1 MCTISGSNLGRSLA
15 SKTRATARGSSAF
28 APRPYTVS
36 VGKATGSPA
45 RMASAAAA
53 RASGS
58 SPGRMRAFIAS
69 IIGPVLRLA
78 LALFAAQAGFHG
90 FTASLP
96 VALARAGFPN
106 AEIGFIVGTAAVVQM
121 PAALVAGM
129 AIDRLGGLRLFF
141 VGTGAYAAGALVLLA
156 SGVERDTATGVLL
169 AARMLQGVG
178 IAAVIPS
185 ALSLVP
191 ALVTRERQGFG
202 LAFMGSAHN
211 LTMGVLP
218 PLSLAILAA
227 SSMRGVA
234 LFVLGAIGLAMA
246 LAVGIRKRLVAEPAA
261 DLAGGS
267 GSSAPRF
274 GFVYSSAWT
283 SPLVLTVLFAAH
295 WGVIVAYLPQRAEA
309 VGADIGLFFAADAFA
324 IFASR
329 VPTGWLADRVPTRWL
344 LLVGIAITLAS
355 LAFLLPQPSTALL
368 VVAGV
373 GTGIGGGFVVS
384 PTLLE
389 FARRSGPADRGSA
402 FALFS
407 VAFAAALS
415 LGSIGG
421 APIVTLGGF
430 EPALLAGMAALGA
443 AGLLTMLDP
452 SP

>member
-1 MCTISGSNLGRSLA
+1 
-15 SKTRATARGSSAF
+15 
-28 APRPYTVS
+28 
-36 VGKATGSPA
+36 
-45 RMASAAAA
+45 
-53 RASGS
+53 
-58 SPGRMRAFIAS
+58 MRAFIAS

-141 VGTGAYAAGALVLLA
+141 VGTIAYATGALVLLA
-156 SGVERDTATGVLL
+156 SGVERYTATGVLL

-234 LFVLGAIGLAMA
+234 LFVLGAIGLAMIFA
-246 LAVGIRKRLVAEPAA
+246 AGIRKRLVGEPTSTIAGAA
-261 DLAGGS
+261 APGS
-267 GSSAPRF
+267 GVRRF

-415 LGSIGG
+415 IGSIGG

-452 SP
+452 SLRVSRQAAAHHEALVGPAVDSPGMVEVPPA

>member
-1 MCTISGSNLGRSLA
+1 M
-15 SKTRATARGSSAF
+15 
-28 APRPYTVS
+28 
-36 VGKATGSPA
+36 
-45 RMASAAAA
+45 
-53 RASGS
+53 
-58 SPGRMRAFIAS
+58 AS
-69 IIGPVLRLA
+69 IIGLVLRLA
-78 LALFAAQAGFHG
+78 IALFAAQAGFHG

-141 VGTGAYAAGALVLLA
+141 VGTIAYATGALVLLA
-156 SGVERDTATGVLL
+156 SGVERETATGVLL

-211 LTMGVLP
+211 LTMGILP

-267 GSSAPRF
+267 GSSARRF

-344 LLVGIAITLAS
+344 LLVGIALTLAS

-373 GTGIGGGFVVS
+373 GTGIGGGFIVS
-384 PTLLE
+384 PLLLE

-452 SP
+452 SLRVSRQAAAHHEALVGPAVDSPGMVEVPPA

>member
-1 MCTISGSNLGRSLA
+1 M
-15 SKTRATARGSSAF
+15 
-28 APRPYTVS
+28 
-36 VGKATGSPA
+36 
-45 RMASAAAA
+45 
-53 RASGS
+53 
-58 SPGRMRAFIAS
+58 
-69 IIGPVLRLA
+69 LRLA

-141 VGTGAYAAGALVLLA
+141 VGTIAYATGALVLLA
-156 SGVERDTATGVLL
+156 SGVERETATGVLL

-211 LTMGVLP
+211 LTMGILP

-267 GSSAPRF
+267 GSSARRF

-373 GTGIGGGFVVS
+373 GTGIGGGFIVS
-384 PTLLE
+384 PLLLE

-452 SP
+452 SLRISRRGAAHHEALVGPAVDSPGMVEVPPA

>member
-1 MCTISGSNLGRSLA
+1 M
-15 SKTRATARGSSAF
+15 
-28 APRPYTVS
+28 
-36 VGKATGSPA
+36 
-45 RMASAAAA
+45 
-53 RASGS
+53 
-58 SPGRMRAFIAS
+58 AS
-69 IIGPVLRLA
+69 IIGLVLRLA
-78 LALFAAQAGFHG
+78 IALFAAQAGFHG

-141 VGTGAYAAGALVLLA
+141 VGTIAYATGALVLLA

-202 LAFMGSAHN
+202 LAFIGSAHN

-218 PLSLAILAA
+218 PLSLAILSA

-267 GSSAPRF
+267 GSSARRF

-421 APIVTLGGF
+421 APIVSLGGF

-452 SP
+452 SLRVSRQAAAHHEALVGPAVDSPGMVEVPPA

>member
-1 MCTISGSNLGRSLA
+1 
-15 SKTRATARGSSAF
+15 
-28 APRPYTVS
+28 
-36 VGKATGSPA
+36 
-45 RMASAAAA
+45 
-53 RASGS
+53 
-58 SPGRMRAFIAS
+58 
-69 IIGPVLRLA
+69 VLRLA

-141 VGTGAYAAGALVLLA
+141 VGTIAYATGALVLLA
-156 SGVERDTATGVLL
+156 SGVERETATGVLL

-211 LTMGVLP
+211 LTMGILP

-267 GSSAPRF
+267 GSSARRF

-373 GTGIGGGFVVS
+373 GTGIGGGFIVS
-384 PTLLE
+384 PLLLE

-415 LGSIGG
+415 IGSIGG
-421 APIVTLGGF
+421 APIVALGGF

-443 AGLLTMLDP
+443 AAVLTMLDP
-452 SP
+452 SLRISRRGAAHHEALVGPAVDSPGMVEVPPA

>member
-1 MCTISGSNLGRSLA
+1 
-15 SKTRATARGSSAF
+15 
-28 APRPYTVS
+28 
-36 VGKATGSPA
+36 
-45 RMASAAAA
+45 
-53 RASGS
+53 
-58 SPGRMRAFIAS
+58 
-69 IIGPVLRLA
+69 VLRLA
-78 LALFAAQAGFHG
+78 IALFAAQAGFHG

-96 VALARAGFPN
+96 VALARAGFAN

-141 VGTGAYAAGALVLLA
+141 AGAGAYAAGALILLA
-156 SGVERDTATGVLL
+156 SGVERETPTALLL
-169 AARMLQGVG
+169 AARTLQGIG
-178 IAAVIPS
+178 IAIVIPS

-191 ALVTRERQGFG
+191 ALVAGPRQGFG
-202 LAFMGSAHN
+202 LAFIGSAHN

-234 LFVLGAIGLAMA
+234 MFVLGAIGLAVV
-246 LAVGIRKRLVAEPAA
+246 LAAGIRKRLVAETASTVASAA
-261 DLAGGS
+261 APGS
-267 GSSAPRF
+267 TVRRF
-274 GFVYSSAWT
+274 GFVYSAAWT

-344 LLVGIAITLAS
+344 LLVGIALTLVS
-355 LAFLLPQPSTALL
+355 LAFLLPQPSTPLL
-368 VVAGV
+368 IVAGV
-373 GTGIGGGFVVS
+373 GTGIGGGFIVS
-384 PTLLE
+384 PLLLE

-421 APIVTLGGF
+421 APIVSLGGF
-430 EPALLAGMAALGA
+430 EPAILAGMAALVA

-452 SP
+452 SLRISRRVAGHHEALVGPAVDSPGMVELPPA